1 MKIHICR
8 IHTCNNGYNM
18 ARRAY
23 TEAREGHKDK
33 DTRMHELESYMS
45 ELSKDVTD
53 LIGEMSNEERTLA
66 KAKLSTLI
74 SKM

>member
-1 MKIHICR
+1 
-8 IHTCNNGYNM
+8 
-18 ARRAY
+18 
-23 TEAREGHKDK
+23 
-33 DTRMHELESYMS
+33 MHELESYMS